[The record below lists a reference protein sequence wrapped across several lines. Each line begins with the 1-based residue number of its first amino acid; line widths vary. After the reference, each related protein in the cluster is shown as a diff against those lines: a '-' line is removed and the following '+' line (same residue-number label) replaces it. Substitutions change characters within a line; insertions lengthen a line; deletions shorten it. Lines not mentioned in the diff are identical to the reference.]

1 MCICCFVLLARF
13 MQLIQR
19 EWLDGGHP
27 FSMRHNHV
35 TSAPE
40 KEKAPMFL
48 LFLDAVWQ
56 VRLSQSHVCIMYLQL
71 LISCQHCVL
80 PSQVTQQFPLSFE
93 FNDRF
98 LHALFVHSYS
108 SDHGKS
114 VTVWVC
120 SY

>member
-1 MCICCFVLLARF
+1 MCICYFVLLARF

-56 VRLSQSHVCIMYLQL
+56 VRLSQSHVYNNNVFAAAHIMPALRFAITGNTA
-71 LISCQHCVL
+71 ISFVL
-80 PSQVTQQFPLSFE
+80 
-93 FNDRF
+93 
-98 LHALFVHSYS
+98 
-108 SDHGKS
+108 
-114 VTVWVC
+114 
-120 SY
+120 